1 MTTDTSNSGLSQL
14 EKQLELLNTFNL
26 QVPCNPQGE
35 FAEAGFKTLL
45 QSLSTT
51 RISDSLRSSYHAE
64 QLNNWKEYAQKEFNE
79 MVQVIEEST
88 KEMPIASR

>member
-1 MTTDTSNSGLSQL
+1 MITDTTNSGLSQL
-14 EKQLELLNTFNL
+14 ERQLELLNTFNL

-51 RISDSLRSSYHAE
+51 KISDSLRGSYHTE
-64 QLNNWKEYAQKEFNE
+64 QLKSWKEYAQREFNE
-79 MVQVIEEST
+79 MGRIN
-88 KEMPIASR
+88 RFD